1 MGDAKGHLEN
11 FSQLSQRIVAL
22 GESIKQAEKD
32 LKSQWVDDVEQ
43 RDLQDIKEH
52 MKSVED
58 ALRKSQ
64 AEIGHIEAE
73 HLKKSEGEYTR

>member
-1 MGDAKGHLEN
+1 MGDAKDHLRK
-11 FSQLSQRIVAL
+11 FSELSQRIVAL
-22 GESIKQAEKD
+22 GESIRRAEKD
-32 LKSQWVDDVEQ
+32 LKFQWVDEIEQ

-52 MKSVED
+52 MKSLED

-73 HLKKSEGEYTR
+73 HLKR